1 MKYLLIIV
9 AGIAFVSAG
18 LTGYLYL
25 NPGFLVDSQRA
36 KSAVSPAAPSS
47 EMQALN
53 DRVKQ
58 LQDELL
64 TLKVALHQQSL
75 DLAKLTANNSRID
88 DFYNKLKE
96 IQTSLA
102 ASGKSTGPDAQT
114 TPELQASSSGALPGN
129 FSPEL
134 FQNPEFAKLFVA
146 QVEEA
151 IKIIEEKDRA
161 EQRKRMA
168 EQAQKRMTQRI
179 EEFAKAQNLNDF
191 QKTELTKIVDER
203 LKKSQE
209 LFTQMRQPDN
219 QDQPPDPDQMR
230 AKMDTIR
237 NESNEKVKQVLLP
250 NQYEEYQKVEN
261 SLTGGR
267 GMMGRG
273 QGGRDNQPPAPSQ
286 GQGSTPPPANR

>member
-75 DLAKLTANNSRID
+75 DLAKFTANNSRID
-88 DFYNKLKE
+88 DFYAKLKE
-96 IQTSLA
+96 IQALLPN
-102 ASGKSTGPDAQT
+102 SGKSTGPDITAA
-114 TPELQASSSGALPGN
+114 PELQASSSGLLSGN

-191 QKTELTKIVDER
+191 QKT
-203 LKKSQE
+203 
-209 LFTQMRQPDN
+209 
-219 QDQPPDPDQMR
+219 
-230 AKMDTIR
+230 
-237 NESNEKVKQVLLP
+237 
-250 NQYEEYQKVEN
+250 
-261 SLTGGR
+261 
-267 GMMGRG
+267 
-273 QGGRDNQPPAPSQ
+273 
-286 GQGSTPPPANR
+286 